1 MHEQRADELPAAPGS
16 NGPGDGEIVREV
28 LAGDERAYAR
38 LVRRYKD
45 VLYRY
50 AERMTGRPDDAADI
64 VQQTF
69 IKGYRNLDRCRD
81 PEKVG
86 GWLFRI
92 TVNLCKDHLKSRR
105 RHDVS
110 LDAPEAQV
118 AARQEPTA
126 GAEQAEIREEIFA
139 ALQKLSPDQRE
150 AFVLKHVE
158 GWPYEDMSERLDVS
172 VSALKMRVH
181 RARDEL
187 QELLKRYR

>member
-1 MHEQRADELPAAPGS
+1 MREQRAEELPAIDGS
-16 NGPGDGEIVREV
+16 DGPGDGEIVRQV

-45 VLYRY
+45 VLFRY

-69 IKGYRNLDRCRD
+69 IKGYRRLDSCQPDR
-81 PEKVG
+81 VG

-105 RHDVS
+105 RRDVS
-110 LDAPEAQV
+110 LDAPEALAV
-118 AARQEPTA
+118 ARQEPGE
-126 GAEQAEIREEIFA
+126 GAERAEIREEIFA
-139 ALQKLSPDQRE
+139 ALQQLSPEQRE

-158 GWPYEDMSERLDVS
+158 GWSYEDMAERLGVS